1 MRILPISGEA
11 LVCLLV
17 ALLFAVNFCHGSDS
31 KTVEVVGSAECA
43 DCALSNIKPSEA
55 FSGLRVTI
63 DCKQENGNGGFKT
76 RGTGELDV
84 KGEFKVSLPEE
95 IVEDGELKEDCY
107 AQLHSASGT
116 PCPAYGGLES
126 SKLVLKVKTNEK
138 HTFGLAKN
146 KKLKFSPPICA
157 SSTAA
162 YTRPSPIRPPVPTPP
177 FWRRCRLCGGRRIC
191 CQKV

>member
-43 DCALSNIKPSEA
+43 DCARSNIKPSEA

-84 KGEFKVSLPEE
+84 EGEF
-95 IVEDGELKEDCY
+95 KEDCY

-177 FWRRCRLCGGRRIC
+177 FWRRCRLCGRRRIC